1 MGAIYKKEIRS
12 YFSYPLAYIFLAAFF
27 LFAGF
32 FFQYIFS
39 QGSTY
44 MPLVF
49 NMLFT
54 CVLFTIFVLTMGS
67 FSDERRH
74 KTDQALLT
82 APVGVSAIVL
92 GKFFAALTVFS
103 IGMVVTVLQAVILSC
118 FQQPDWLLF
127 LSCFIGLFLIGAVMI
142 AIGMFFSSLT
152 ESQIV
157 AAVITVAFAI
167 AVTFIDTIANSIGWA
182 WLVTAVTAISMQ
194 ARFAAFIVGQLDFSN
209 IIFFLSVAAF
219 ALYGTVRVVESK
231 RWL

>member
-167 AVTFIDTIANSIGWA
+167 AVTFIDTIANSIGWS

>member
-1 MGAIYKKEIRS
+1 MGAIYKKEMRS

-27 LFAGF
+27 AFSGF

-39 QGSTY
+39 MGSTY

-82 APVGVSAIVL
+82 APVSVTSIVL
-92 GKFFAALTVFS
+92 GKFFSALTVFS
-103 IGMVVTVLQAVILSC
+103 IGMVVTVLQAVVLS
-118 FQQPDWLLF
+118 FFKQPDWLLF
-127 LSCFIGLFLIGAVMI
+127 LSCFLGLFLVGAVMI
-142 AIGMFFSSLT
+142 AIGMFISSLT

-167 AVTFIDTIANSIGWA
+167 VVTFIDTIANSIGWA
-182 WLVTAVTAISMQ
+182 WLTTAVTAVSLQ

-209 IIFFLSVAAF
+209 IIFFLSIATL